1 MRMKREVRKMQRW
14 IGIVGLAIAAAMV
27 TAGCEGDSA
36 EREKKIHDEA
46 AKAAAQAKPAVEE
59 AGRAMKAAVDGV
71 KEGWENGKQKTLDLN
86 AASQDELT
94 GLPGV
99 GPHEAKRIM
108 AGRPYKDKHELVS
121 KKILTPGAYEKLKD
135 DVEVK

>member
-1 MRMKREVRKMQRW
+1 MRPW
-14 IGIVGLAIAAAMV
+14 IGVAGLALAAAM
-27 TAGCEGDSA
+27 AMSGCEGDSA

-59 AGRAMKAAVDGV
+59 ASRAVKAAVDGV
-71 KEGWENGKQKTLDLN
+71 KEGWENGTQKALNLN

-94 GLPGV
+94 GLPGI
-99 GPHEAKRIM
+99 GPHEAKRIV
-108 AGRPYKDKHELVS
+108 AGRPYKDKHELVT
-121 KKILTPGAYEKLKD
+121 KKILTSAAYEKLKN

>member
-1 MRMKREVRKMQRW
+1 MGRW
-14 IGIVGLAIAAAMV
+14 IGIAGLALAAAMV
-27 TAGCEGDSA
+27 TVGCEGDSA

-59 AGRAMKAAVDGV
+59 ASRAVKAAVDGV
-71 KEGWENGKQKTLDLN
+71 KEGWENGTQKALDLN
-86 AASQDELT
+86 AASQEELT

-121 KKILTPGAYEKLKD
+121 KKILTAAAYEKLKN

>member
-1 MRMKREVRKMQRW
+1 MKREVKTMRRW
-14 IGIVGLAIAAAMV
+14 IGIAGLALAAAMV
-27 TAGCEGDSA
+27 TVGCEGDSA

-121 KKILTPGAYEKLKD
+121 KKILTAAAYEKLKD

>member
-1 MRMKREVRKMQRW
+1 MWIKREVRKMRRW
-14 IGIVGLAIAAAMV
+14 IGIAGLALAAAMV
-27 TAGCEGDSA
+27 MVGCEGDSA

-71 KEGWENGKQKTLDLN
+71 KEGWENGTQKAVDLN

-121 KKILTPGAYEKLKD
+121 KKILTAAAYEKLKN

>member
-1 MRMKREVRKMQRW
+1 MGRW
-14 IGIVGLAIAAAMV
+14 TGIAGLVLAAAMV
-27 TAGCEGDSA
+27 TVGCEGDSA

-59 AGRAMKAAVDGV
+59 ASRAVKAAVDGV

-99 GPHEAKRIM
+99 GPHEAKRII

-121 KKILTPGAYEKLKD
+121 KKILTASAYDKLKD

>member
-1 MRMKREVRKMQRW
+1 MREVKKMRRW
-14 IGIVGLAIAAAMV
+14 LGIAGLALAAALA

-59 AGRAMKAAVDGV
+59 ASRAVKAAVDGV

-86 AASQDELT
+86 TASEDELT
-94 GLPGV
+94 GLPGI
-99 GPHEAKRIM
+99 GQHEARRIM

-121 KKILTPGAYEKLKD
+121 KKIMSPSTYERLKE
-135 DVEVK
+135 DVDVK

>member
-1 MRMKREVRKMQRW
+1 MREVKKMRRW
-14 IGIVGLAIAAAMV
+14 LGIAGLALAAALA

-59 AGRAMKAAVDGV
+59 ASRAVKAAVDGV
-71 KEGWENGKQKTLDLN
+71 KEGWENGTQKPVDLN
-86 AASQDELT
+86 AASQEELT

-99 GPHEAKRIM
+99 GPHEAKRII

-121 KKILTPGAYEKLKD
+121 KKIMSAGAYEKLKD
-135 DVEVK
+135 DVAVK

>member
-1 MRMKREVRKMQRW
+1 MMGRW
-14 IGIVGLAIAAAMV
+14 TGIAGLALAAAMA
-27 TAGCEGDSA
+27 AGCEGDSA

-121 KKILTPGAYEKLKD
+121 KKILTSAAYEKLKD

>member
-1 MRMKREVRKMQRW
+1 MWIKREVRKMRRW
-14 IGIVGLAIAAAMV
+14 IGIAGLALAAAMV
-27 TAGCEGDSA
+27 MVGCEGDSA

-71 KEGWENGKQKTLDLN
+71 KEGWENGTQKAVDLN

-121 KKILTPGAYEKLKD
+121 KKIMSAAAYEKLKN

>member
-1 MRMKREVRKMQRW
+1 MGRW
-14 IGIVGLAIAAAMV
+14 IGIAGLALAATMV
-27 TAGCEGDSA
+27 TVGCEGDSA

-59 AGRAMKAAVDGV
+59 ASRAVKAAVDGV

-108 AGRPYKDKHELVS
+108 SGRPYKDKHELVS
-121 KKILTPGAYEKLKD
+121 KKILTASAYEKLKD